1 MDLCLGFAGE
11 GESACRLIV
20 QGRSRAASSIGMA
33 SRQARGKEGHHR
45 QHCANIHLC
54 TRIKRPNGELPIA
67 SDKSWSVSQKS
78 SWLWSCGSRPS
89 REGGRAA
96 GPLYRPQATG
106 CPQWVSQTSLHVN
119 TVSATKTDSPGVL
132 HRLKRLL
139 GYKLRDS
146 ETRGLRYSL
155 PVWIT

>member
-1 MDLCLGFAGE
+1 MGLCLGSAGE
-11 GESACRLIV
+11 EESACRLIV

-33 SRQARGKEGHHR
+33 SKQARGKEGHHR
-45 QHCANIHLC
+45 QHTLYCANIHLC

-67 SDKSWSVSQKS
+67 SNCCCWTVSQTR

-139 GYKLRDS
+139 GVKTERF
-146 ETRGLRYSL
+146 
-155 PVWIT
+155 